1 MGLTHLELHRVGKGV
16 TRRGVSDK
24 IHHVC
29 IVVHDI
35 EKARA
40 YYESIGIGPWQE
52 YPPLVE
58 CTHLRVP
65 NPSAFLKMR
74 YQICNMPTIQFQLC
88 PRERIARSGA
98 SSTQRARGF
107 FISALRF
114 LTATPARRRRML
126 ADSRFRCAGDARMAA
141 LSHILIRRARLALYW
156 KSGRRRQLKNKR

>member
-1 MGLTHLELHRVGKGV
+1 MGVF
-16 TRRGVSDK
+16 DK

-35 EKARA
+35 DKARA
-40 YYESIGIGPWQE
+40 YYELIGIGPWQE

-58 CTHLRVP
+58 YTDLQVP

-88 PRERIARSGA
+88 QPPQEDCP
-98 SSTQRARGF
+98 QRRFLDTKGEGF

-114 LTATPARRRRML
+114 LIATPARRKRMPE
-126 ADSRFRCAGDARMAA
+126 D
-141 LSHILIRRARLALYW
+141 
-156 KSGRRRQLKNKR
+156 